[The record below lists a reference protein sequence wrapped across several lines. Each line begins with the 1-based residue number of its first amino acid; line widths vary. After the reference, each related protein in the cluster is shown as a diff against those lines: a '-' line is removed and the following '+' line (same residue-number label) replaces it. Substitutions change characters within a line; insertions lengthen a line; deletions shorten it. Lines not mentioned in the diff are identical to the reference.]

1 LTRLFLS
8 LYLSLALTLI
18 SLSAVLEYVFI
29 SDEPQS
35 SPEVITLIA
44 LLENIA
50 KSNNP
55 TDIILNTPN
64 INARVIDAK
73 SFNWQSDELEYLKKG
88 KVVSLFDDQMGQ
100 QLYLQSDP
108 YTLLE
113 ISLKDPASKRKP
125 YLLYTSLFYVLLAGV
140 LLMWVWPLWR
150 DLNKLRMTISELKP
164 GGLFTPLKLNKR
176 SLITPIAE
184 AFNHLNS
191 QVSQLMS
198 TQRELTGAVAHEFR
212 TPLSRLKF
220 ALAVKPKPDSEPWN
234 EMNADVNELE
244 KLVQEMLNFTSMEAH
259 QPELNMSEIPLHE
272 LTSQLISNLSKEQLN
287 GRKIILSGHHETI
300 VADEHYLSRAIEN
313 LLLNA
318 LRYCKD
324 TVTIEIESNIGTVAL
339 HIDDDGCGIPK
350 SLRNKVFEPFFRPDE
365 GRDRTRGGAGL
376 GLAIVQ
382 RIMQWHNGHCV
393 ANESPMG
400 GARLTLLF
408 TDHNNIL
415 SD

>member
-1 LTRLFLS
+1 MTRLFLS
-8 LYLSLALTLI
+8 LYLFLALTLV
-18 SLSAVLEYVFI
+18 SLSAVMEYVFF

-35 SPEVITLIA
+35 TPETITLIA

-50 KSNNP
+50 QSNRA
-55 TDIILNTPN
+55 DEIILNNPN
-64 INARVIDAK
+64 INARIIDAK
-73 SFNWQSDELEYLKKG
+73 SFNWQPDELERLNKG
-88 KVVSLFDDQMGQ
+88 NVVTLFDDQVGQ

-108 YTLLE
+108 QSLFE
-113 ISLKDPASKRKP
+113 ISLKDPAAKRKP

-140 LLMWVWPLWR
+140 LFMWVWPLWR
-150 DLNKLRMTISELKP
+150 DLAKLRTTISELKP
-164 GGLFTPLKLNKR
+164 GGVFTPLELNKR

-184 AFNHLNS
+184 AFNQLNS
-191 QVSQLMS
+191 QVSQLMA

-220 ALAVKPKPDSEPWN
+220 ALAVKPKPGSEPWN
-234 EMNADVNELE
+234 EMNSDVNELE

-259 QPELNMSEIPLHE
+259 QPELNMSEIPLYE

-287 GRKIILSGHHETI
+287 GRNVLLSGHHGTI

-324 TVTIEIESNIGTVAL
+324 TVAVEIEGNHRGVAL

-350 SLRNKVFEPFFRPDE
+350 HLREKVFEPFFRPDE

-376 GLAIVQ
+376 GLAIVK
-382 RIMQWHNGHCV
+382 RIMQWHSGQCV
-393 ANESPMG
+393 VNESLRG

-408 TDHNNIL
+408 SGYTNN
-415 SD
+415 SSS